1 MVMNVLWKKFAYQLV
16 LIEIAKVAYEMH
28 SRKAKKV
35 KFEIHKRTGK
45 FVVYLDDSVYKD
57 INFKYGYTLA
67 KELYRFVSGKKDEDI
82 EKDMMSD
89 IDITTKKTKEELKEL
104 RIPITTC
111 KSLEYSHQHRSGD
124 IFEVS
129 IKWNSMSPNELLIKE
144 LESIKEKANCEN
156 HRVIFNPNKE
166 DVSND
171 DFDVEDINLHK
182 MVVYYE
188 SGARVKIELQET
200 VDVPEVHKILDM
212 FIVSKIL

>member
-16 LIEIAKVAYEMH
+16 LIELAKVAYEMH

-57 INFKYGYTLA
+57 VNFKYGYTLA
-67 KELYRFVSGKKDEDI
+67 KELYRFISGKKDEDV

-89 IDITTKKTKEELKEL
+89 IDIKTEKTKEELKEL

-111 KSLEYSHQHRSGD
+111 KSLEYTHQHKSGD

-129 IKWNSMSPNELLIKE
+129 IKWNSMSPTELLHKE
-144 LESIKEKANCEN
+144 LEMLKEKANCDN
-156 HRVIFNPNKE
+156 HRVVFNPNKE
-166 DVSND
+166 VTENN

-182 MVVYYE
+182 MIVYYE
-188 SGARVKIELQET
+188 SGARVKMDLKEEIDIQE
-200 VDVPEVHKILDM
+200 VNKILDM